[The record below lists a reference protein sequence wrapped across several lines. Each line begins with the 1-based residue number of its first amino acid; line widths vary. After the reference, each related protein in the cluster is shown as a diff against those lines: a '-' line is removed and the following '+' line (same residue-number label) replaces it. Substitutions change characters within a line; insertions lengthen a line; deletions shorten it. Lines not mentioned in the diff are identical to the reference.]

1 MQLLLFLAQPI
12 TETPA
17 IPSSDISTTCMT
29 TEGSGSPLLFP
40 VDGGQTYLTVSLLEE
55 HLKDLVDWENVAVH
69 LPAITPVDT
78 DMIQKEHRSITDQ
91 KLAFYKLWLRRY
103 PSPRWD
109 DIVTAL
115 TKNKEYTLAEKI
127 TKLV

>member
-1 MQLLLFLAQPI
+1 
-12 TETPA
+12 
-17 IPSSDISTTCMT
+17 MT

-40 VDGGQTYLTVSLLEE
+40 VDGCQTYLTVSLLEE

-69 LPAITPVDT
+69 LPGITPVDT

-103 PSPRWD
+103 SSPRWD